1 MMLRERPSS
10 AIAYDENG
18 VISAT
23 IDGVKIRNLEQY
35 MTQSFSNITI
45 AKNNIFDNLPGTYPS
60 YVDGFFVFLQ
70 QPLPPGK
77 HTLDLKTQVL
87 NPPGTP
93 AAEFNYSAE
102 VIYHLI
108 VQP

>member
-1 MMLRERPSS
+1 MRAEAMKG
-10 AIAYDENG
+10 DENG

-23 IDGVKIRNLEQY
+23 LDGVKIRNLEQY
-35 MTQSFSNITI
+35 RTQSFSNITI
-45 AKNNIFDNLPGTYPS
+45 AKNNIFDNLSGTYQS
-60 YVDGFFVFLQ
+60 YIDGFFVFL

-87 NPPGTP
+87 NPPSTP

-102 VIYHLI
+102 MIYHLI